1 MLPNFERAVTA
12 TTRPRRRGEREGID
26 YYFLTSAEFEAK
38 KRRGEFLEWATVH
51 GYMYG
56 TPKKSVEDTIGRGK
70 NVIVAVDVQGA
81 LKIKKKKREAV
92 LIFVAPP
99 SFKELERRLKR
110 RKTEDE
116 KKITIRIE
124 TAKKEI
130 QLSFLYDYLI
140 INKDVNQATDEFL
153 NIMKTYS

>member
-1 MLPNFERAVTA
+1 MLPNFERAVTS
-12 TTRPRRRGEREGID
+12 TIRPRRRGEREGVD

-56 TPKKSVEDTIGRGK
+56 TPKKSVEDTIGCGK
-70 NVIVAVDVQGA
+70 SVIVAVDVQGA

-99 SFKELERRLKR
+99 SLKELERRLKR

-116 KKITIRIE
+116 KEITARIE
-124 TAKKEI
+124 TAKKEM
-130 QLSFLYDYLI
+130 QLSSLYDYLI